1 MRSIHALLWVGRR
14 RAAKD
19 QRLAGVAI
27 LFPVV
32 IMLLVGVLFGSNHP
46 APIGLIIKS
55 NDQIT
60 QRLVSVL
67 ESSNSVS
74 LHYYNNLPQ
83 MQDDILRGRVVAGVE
98 IPQNFMSQ
106 VDEGKN
112 PSIDLIA
119 PAGQAPA
126 ITARTIV
133 TAAVAVV
140 SSEWTAALQAS
151 KKNHISLDKALA
163 EAEKLT
169 NSAETLISKKV
180 SQQQSPFSYTAPSNL
195 VLFVFITLLGASSAF
210 VDTRKLGV
218 FSRILAAPVRP
229 ISVVIGH
236 MLGLFFLAIG
246 QCVFLVV
253 IGRVMLGVNFGDPLA
268 LGVLLVVLSLCAAG
282 ASTLLGT
289 VAKSS
294 EQAIAIGTVAGIAL
308 GMLGGCMW
316 PTSIVGPAMAEFGH
330 IAPQAWAMDA
340 FVKLIYNGAGIGQI
354 LPDVLALLAFSVIL
368 VVISSTRLRH
378 VISNK

>member
-46 APIGLIIKS
+46 APIGVILKS

-67 ESSNSVS
+67 ENSNSVS
-74 LHYYNNLPQ
+74 LHYYTNLPQ

-106 VDEGKN
+106 VDNGKN

-126 ITARTIV
+126 ITARAIV
-133 TAAVAVV
+133 TAAIAVV

-151 KKNHISLDKALA
+151 KKNHIPFSKALA
-163 EAEKLT
+163 GAEKLT

-180 SQQQSPFSYTAPSNL
+180 TQSQSPFSYTAPSNL

-210 VDTRKLGV
+210 VDTRRLGV

-246 QCVFLVV
+246 QCIFLVI
-253 IGRVMLGVNFGDPLA
+253 IGRVMLGVNFGDPIA
-268 LGVLLVVLSLCAAG
+268 LTVLLLVLSLCAAG

-294 EQAIAIGTVAGIAL
+294 EQAIAIGTVVGISF

-340 FVKLIYNGAGIGQI
+340 FVKLIYNGAGIAQI
-354 LPDVLALLAFSVIL
+354 LPDVLVLLGFSVLL
-368 VVISSTRLRH
+368 VIISSNRLRR